1 MRHLATSARS
11 AGNMDEIDTPAG
23 HPDSRS
29 PESAEVLEQRLG
41 LVLRELAHEFGNLI
55 FPLQMVMELQ
65 ERSGRLTAAELSEI
79 LHAHIAELTIITRRF
94 QRIGRC
100 FSPRLDLDFII
111 TRPADIVS
119 AATGDL
125 RPALDACGHTLHL
138 EMSGAPAT
146 IQADPDL
153 LQQALHEVLE
163 NAIRFT
169 PSGGRIDV
177 IVRQRGAEVE
187 FLVRDNGPGIAADM
201 QPIVFEP
208 FVHGG
213 TKLDIGA
220 GRFGCGLTLV
230 ARVARAHAGR
240 AELRQSSS
248 AGSEFAICIP
258 VVRPA

>member
-1 MRHLATSARS
+1 
-11 AGNMDEIDTPAG
+11 MDETETR
-23 HPDSRS
+23 HPSAPTDSRS
-29 PESAEVLEQRLG
+29 PQGAEILEQRLG

-79 LHAHIAELTIITRRF
+79 LRAHIAELTIITRRF

-100 FSPRLDLDFII
+100 FSQRLDLDFMI
-111 TRPADIVS
+111 TRPADIVA

-125 RPALDACGHTLHL
+125 RPALDACGHSLCTEL
-138 EMSGAPAT
+138 SGAPAT

-153 LQQALHEVLE
+153 LQQALHELLE

-169 PSGGRIDV
+169 PSGGRIEV
-177 IVRQRGAEVE
+177 IVRQQGAEVE
-187 FLVRDNGPGIAADM
+187 FLVRDNGPGIAAEIQTM
-201 QPIVFEP
+201 VFEP

-230 ARVARAHAGR
+230 ARVASAHGGR
-240 AELRQSSS
+240 AELRHSSS
-248 AGSEFAICIP
+248 AGSELAISIP
-258 VVRPA
+258 IARSA